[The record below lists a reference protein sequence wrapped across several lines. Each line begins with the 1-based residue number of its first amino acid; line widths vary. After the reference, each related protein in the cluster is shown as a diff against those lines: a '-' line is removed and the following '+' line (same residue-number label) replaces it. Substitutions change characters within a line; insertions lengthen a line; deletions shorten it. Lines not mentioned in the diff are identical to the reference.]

1 MALRNLSNFYVL
13 KCHELSWVLI
23 FYLSDLTSPH
33 VEDLNVVRPV
43 CVEGVNVVRIVGK
56 VCKSS

>member
-1 MALRNLSNFYVL
+1 MSYFYIL

-23 FYLSDLTSPH
+23 FYLSNLTSPH

-56 VCKSS
+56 VCESS